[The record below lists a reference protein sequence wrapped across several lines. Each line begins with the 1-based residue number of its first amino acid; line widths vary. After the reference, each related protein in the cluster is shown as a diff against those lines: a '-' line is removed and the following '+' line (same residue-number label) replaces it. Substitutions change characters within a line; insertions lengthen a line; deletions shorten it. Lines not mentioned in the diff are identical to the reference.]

1 MKKQATVYLG
11 ALLIGFISV
20 LPTQADEAIINA
32 QQLQAAIEAFGVS
45 AKQAEQAASE
55 SINIIKEKDESSK
68 SIVQQDMTIVSDDF
82 FTLQPL

>member
-1 MKKQATVYLG
+1 MKKQTSVYLG

-20 LPTQADEAIINA
+20 LPAQADEAVINA

-45 AKQAEQAASE
+45 AKQAEQAASK

-68 SIVQQDMTIVSDDF
+68 AIVQQDMKIVSDDF